1 MENVAQNV
9 VVNEAVKAVKEVKA
23 VKTNNTKK
31 EDKTMEKTNTAVE
44 NTAVTT
50 NLTFEVVRNSHDA
63 LDVKF
68 SEKPC
73 REILM
78 RMNEGFTK
86 RSERFN
92 WFNGVWSTFRFN
104 TSKET
109 TREGKEAEIEQ
120 CKMFIEKIIS
130 EPLTM
135 SDEEA
140 QALYKEKRAEAKTS
154 KAEKKPT
161 TKKATTKK
169 ASAKKVE
176 TKKAEPKTKKEEA
189 KELNEKVNA
198 YLKTLGM
205 KREDFNKLPK
215 EAKQLILA
223 GMPE

>member
-9 VVNEAVKAVKEVKA
+9 VVNEAVKAVKV
-23 VKTNNTKK
+23 VKTNKTKK

-109 TREGKEAEIEQ
+109 TREGKEAEVEQ

-176 TKKAEPKTKKEEA
+176 TKKAEPKEDTKEA
-189 KELNEKVNA
+189 LNKKVNE
-198 YLKTLGM
+198 YLKSVGI
-205 KREDFNKLPK
+205 KRADFDKMPK
-215 EAKQLILA
+215 QAKALILA

>member
-9 VVNEAVKAVKEVKA
+9 VVNEAVKAVKA

-31 EDKTMEKTNTAVE
+31 EDKKMENTAVE

-189 KELNEKVNA
+189 KELSEKVNA